1 MKKKDSKT
9 NLLDHSEA
17 KVKLLGNYLSIYL
30 NVLSRSPINKI
41 YLFDLFCGEG
51 IYEDGGKGSPM
62 IILETIKN
70 HYFSNNK
77 TCPKIEILFND
88 VGNSDIEVEKLK
100 IDRVKGFARKIFIPD
115 TVKDYY
121 TKIDY
126 NELITKVIGR
136 IARLESNERALI
148 FIDPWGYKEINPNDL
163 KQLLS
168 CNKAE
173 ILLFLPIYFMSRF
186 VEKSRD
192 EEFKGGRAIRKFIQ
206 GLFGEMENLDTIKN
220 QKDFIFKIQEQFK
233 EFLGIKYVDTFK
245 IERENNNWFC
255 LFFFT
260 TNKRGFEKM
269 VQTKWT
275 IDKKQGA
282 EFKQGDEVVLDLF
295 TEIEISSY
303 DKKLINFIKV
313 NGGATNFQLAD
324 FGYENNFLPTHTK
337 KILDGVKEQLE
348 IISNDNK
355 PARGYYLGDESRNVT
370 IKFK

>member
-1 MKKKDSKT
+1 M
-9 NLLDHSEA
+9 
-17 KVKLLGNYLSIYL
+17 
-30 NVLSRSPINKI
+30 
-41 YLFDLFCGEG
+41 
-51 IYEDGGKGSPM
+51 
-62 IILETIKN
+62 
-70 HYFSNNK
+70 
-77 TCPKIEILFND
+77 
-88 VGNSDIEVEKLK
+88 
-100 IDRVKGFARKIFIPD
+100 
-115 TVKDYY
+115 
-121 TKIDY
+121 
-126 NELITKVIGR
+126 ITKVIGR